1 MTFFTMELRNI
12 LPRRLRLTLLTLL
25 TGIALPL
32 AAQTYTRTTTVTT
45 TTTETLLPDGTIE
58 NTVTTDT
65 VISTREL
72 PAPKVARIAHPD
84 PFIGE
89 GFMGHFTWGVDAS
102 AAIDLTARDMSNID
116 FSAHFGYKTSGIRFL
131 GIGAGITSM
140 IDNQSYS
147 YPIYAMVRT
156 TFSAEPRVCFLEA
169 RGGIA
174 INKILNDRQTTNPYA
189 SLGVGFTLAHTRK
202 FSSHIILRG
211 IFLPLGQRTTF
222 GELPENAAPD
232 EAPPLV
238 TTSGYNLWFANI
250 GIGCAF

>member
-1 MTFFTMELRNI
+1 MKHSIIICR
-12 LPRRLRLTLLTLL
+12 
-25 TGIALPL
+25 IAVAL
-32 AAQTYTRTTTVTT
+32 AALLYICIPAVAQTITKTTTITT

-65 VISTREL
+65 VISTREI
-72 PAPKVARIAHPD
+72 PAPKEVRPLRPD

-131 GIGAGITSM
+131 GIGAGIMSM

-147 YPIYAMVRT
+147 YPIYAMLRT
-156 TFSAEPRVCFLEA
+156 TFSAEPKVCFLEA

-189 SLGVGFTLAHTRK
+189 SLGVGFTLTHSRK
-202 FSSHIILRG
+202 FSSHIVLRG
-211 IFLPLGQRTTF
+211 IFMPLGERKSY
-222 GELPENAAPD
+222 APLED
-232 EAPPLV
+232 GADPDIEPPLI
-238 TTSGYNLWFANI
+238 TSAGYNLWFASI